1 MSLAVQTQ
9 LPGIDLPRREPS
21 AGQLLQIALEKESGI
36 EIIERITAMMER
48 ERDYQNNVG
57 FDEALNRCQ
66 QKMERISAD
75 ANNPQ
80 THSRYATYAKLDKVL
95 RPIYTAE
102 GFSLSFGEEDCPVPG
117 KTRFVAHL
125 SRSGITRTYRKD
137 LTASTKGPKGN
148 DVMTPIHAEG
158 AADSYARRYLLKGI
172 FNVAIGEDDDDG
184 NGTGKAP
191 RTMPEE
197 KLQECLDAIKEAP
210 EAYYLKTWLD
220 AHKAAGDDQQAHL
233 DIDVCGVRNAPTAP
247 IMKDIYGRAFTKW
260 EKADDT
266 EALKLLADAKNKR
279 REEF

>member
-1 MSLAVQTQ
+1 MSLAVQNQ
-9 LPGIDLPRREPS
+9 LPGIELPRREPS

-57 FDEALNRCQ
+57 FDEALSRCQ
-66 QKMERISAD
+66 QRMGRISAD

-80 THSRYATYAKLDKVL
+80 THSRYATYAMLDKVL

-102 GFSLSFGEEDCPVPG
+102 GFSLSFGEEDCPIPG

-125 SRSGITRTYRKD
+125 SRSGITRVYRKD

-172 FNVAIGEDDDDG
+172 FNVAIGEDDTDG
-184 NGTGKAP
+184 NPDPGGEMDEDALKDWLAKI
-191 RTMPEE
+191 EE
-197 KLQECLDAIKEAP
+197 SATVDELRQN
-210 EAYYLKTWLD
+210 YL
-220 AHKAAGDDQQAHL
+220 AAAKAANEASD
-233 DIDVCGVRNAPTAP
+233 R
-247 IMKDIYGRAFTKW
+247 
-260 EKADDT
+260 KA
-266 EALKLLADAKNKR
+266 LQIFDAKKKAVWQKR
-279 REEF
+279 GFRA

>member
-1 MSLAVQTQ
+1 MTALMQQ
-9 LPGIDLPRREPS
+9 PPLPGIDLPRREPS

-66 QKMERISAD
+66 QRMERISAD

-102 GFSLSFGEEDCPVPG
+102 GFSISFGEEDCPVPG

-172 FNVAIGEDDDDG
+172 FNVAIGEDDTDG
-184 NGTGKAP
+184 NTGPTLTEQQEAQLQDWADALRQAP
-191 RTMPEE
+191 DLPSL
-197 KLQECLDAIKEAP
+197 KNVFADAYKF
-210 EAYYLKTWLD
+210 
-220 AHKAAGDDQQAHL
+220 AGSISAQ
-233 DIDVCGVRNAPTAP
+233 
-247 IMKDIYGRAFTKW
+247 
-260 EKADDT
+260 EKAKMARVYEDC
-266 EALKLLADAKNKR
+266 KKR
-279 REEF
+279 FL

>member
-1 MSLAVQTQ
+1 MSSSIALQQ
-9 LPGIDLPRREPS
+9 PLPGIDLPRREPS

-172 FNVAIGEDDDDG
+172 FNVAIGEDDTDG
-184 NGTGKAP
+184 NPQQTVRPEDLLEESVVLEFVDNIKGSTTTEELKRNYLAATKAGS
-191 RTMPEE
+191 
-197 KLQECLDAIKEAP
+197 
-210 EAYYLKTWLD
+210 
-220 AHKAAGDDQQAHL
+220 GDPSAL
-233 DIDVCGVRNAPTAP
+233 
-247 IMKDIYGRAFTKW
+247 RAFDQAKKDTW
-260 EKADDT
+260 KARGFK
-266 EALKLLADAKNKR
+266 A
-279 REEF
+279 